1 MPSNSEC
8 VNATGGETVVLIFDV
23 RSEFVFGQTF
33 KPVHLHLLLFLS
45 FVHLLLLLP
54 FVEVPT
60 SGIADEDQL
69 LVIVAD
75 EVGDQLGDFVAD
87 HLVEKHVSDQ
97 QDVARSSQLLT
108 NTGGRSSS
116 SSIQEVSGG
125 ELPVAAAV
133 EVHVEAD
140 VQAGGCQGVEVDVVG
155 DAALAA
161 GHQGSDRSR
170 ATSATKSKTL
180 LSLTNWGKF
189 RMCRHKT

>member
-75 EVGDQLGDFVAD
+75 EVGDQLGYFVAD

-97 QDVARSSQLLT
+97 QNVARSSQLLT

-116 SSIQEVSGG
+116 SIQEISGG
-125 ELPVAAAV
+125 ELPVAAV
-133 EVHVEAD
+133 EVDVEAD
-140 VQAGGCQGVEVDVVG
+140 VQAGGCQGVKVDVVG